1 MNGGDLVDLPEYV
14 PGLRL
19 DLRYATAR
27 NFTGR
32 VLQVVPRALLVRS
45 AALRLRGATRD
56 FAVLGLAP
64 KVFDAYR
71 PSSVQSRLWEACPD
85 PRFVAPP
92 GRGSRHSRGAAVD
105 LTLVHADSGVE
116 LDMGTDFDDFGPL
129 AATDAPG
136 LEERVRSNRRLM
148 HEILLRHGFMG
159 IPSEWWHFDAE
170 GWEALPLLDIPIPPT
185 GPVSP

>member
-1 MNGGDLVDLPEYV
+1 
-14 PGLRL
+14 
-19 DLRYATAR
+19 
-27 NFTGR
+27 
-32 VLQVVPRALLVRS
+32 
-45 AALRLRGATRD
+45 
-56 FAVLGLAP
+56 
-64 KVFDAYR
+64 
-71 PSSVQSRLWEACPD
+71 
-85 PRFVAPP
+85 
-92 GRGSRHSRGAAVD
+92 VD